1 MFKKTFFVL
10 AIALM
15 FSHSAL
21 AQLTPFEDYDVS
33 SELWN
38 ITLVQVD
45 PNRGDDYLEG
55 ISKTWAAANEV
66 AKELGQIE
74 DYSIFR
80 SVLPQS
86 GDVNLFLVVK
96 FKDSS
101 QLEPN
106 KEQYEAFMEAWGEDR
121 VQQNRE
127 ITQDYPAMRTITGE
141 YLVREIT
148 LK

>member
-1 MFKKTFFVL
+1 MVFCSQVAF
-10 AIALM
+10 
-15 FSHSAL
+15 

-38 ITLVQVD
+38 ITLVKVD
-45 PNRGDDYLEG
+45 PNMGDDYLEG
-55 ISKTWAAANEV
+55 LRDTWVASNEV

-74 DYSIFR
+74 DYSIYR
-80 SVLPQS
+80 SQTPQS

-96 FKDSS
+96 FKNSS

-106 KEQYEAFMEAWGEDR
+106 KVEYDKFMAAWGTANQD
-121 VQQNRE
+121 QTRE
-127 ITQDYPAMRTITGE
+127 ITKNYPAMREITGE
-141 YLVREIT
+141 YMVREIT

>member
-1 MFKKTFFVL
+1 MLNKTVL
-10 AIALM
+10 VFALSLF
-15 FSHSAL
+15 FSHAAL

-38 ITLVQVD
+38 ITLVQVN
-45 PNRGDDYLEG
+45 PNRGEDYLEG
-55 ISKTWAAANEV
+55 ISKTWAAANAV
-66 AKELGQIE
+66 AKELGHIE
-74 DYSIFR
+74 DYKIYQ

-86 GDVNLFLVVK
+86 GDANLFLVVK

-106 KEQYEAFMEAWGEDR
+106 KERYDAFMEAWGEDR
-121 VQQNRE
+121 VEQNRE
-127 ITQDYPAMRTITGE
+127 ITQDYPSMRKIKGE